1 MKIKSNQ
8 YDYWMEQNQIN
19 MIIGAEW
26 KSELALA
33 DIQKSGSHPGSSFL
47 TWFYDHY
54 EHPGWSFLTWFYD
67 HSFHQFYQIIVSHP
81 GSSFLTRFY
90 GHSFHPMYHFLS
102 IYQQLYQQCHHD
114 QQRIYHTT
122 VILDIIQDW
131 NHFCIAYSSITKRMV
146 VMHNGN
152 LEVDHTRPAMVKEV
166 MSSC

>member
-19 MIIGAEW
+19 MIIGAGW

-33 DIQKSGSHPGSSFL
+33 DIQKSG
-47 TWFYDHY
+47 
-54 EHPGWSFLTWFYD
+54 
-67 HSFHQFYQIIVSHP
+67 SHP

-114 QQRIYHTT
+114 QQRSYHTT
-122 VILDIIQDW
+122 VILDIVQDW

-166 MSSC
+166 MSIC

>member
-47 TWFYDHY
+47 T
-54 EHPGWSFLTWFYD
+54 
-67 HSFHQFYQIIVSHP
+67 
-81 GSSFLTRFY
+81 RFY

-114 QQRIYHTT
+114 QQ
-122 VILDIIQDW
+122 
-131 NHFCIAYSSITKRMV
+131 
-146 VMHNGN
+146 HNCHHSHPGYRSG
-152 LEVDHTRPAMVKEV
+152 LEPLLHRLQQHHQENGGHAQWKLGG
-166 MSSC
+166 